1 MIKSINRKNFSK
13 KNKLIRKQ
21 NKNRFPRITIHMTLR
36 MKLILSFMVP
46 ILFIII
52 LGIVS
57 FGQAAKGIRNSYE
70 ISTSQTVK
78 MTGEY
83 LQLGSDT
90 VKELSTQY
98 INEDTFKNYFMGLNK
113 EDIVKHNNNYK
124 TVLNTVTTKVTV
136 DKIISNISILSDD
149 VQSVTTTKMKG
160 ENFYAGFFDTT
171 LGKQIKENPYDIIW
185 TGSNEYLDNFL
196 GNDYALRL
204 VRLTNGKN
212 AIMTIDIGES
222 VVREILGNLNMDD
235 IGTVGFVTA
244 DGVEIIS
251 GMEKGEKKLFA
262 DQNFYQAAISDKNTN
277 GTSYVTVN
285 GNENLFIYTKVGD
298 TGAMIC
304 VLLPKKVIMS
314 QADNIKQVTI
324 LIIIIACI
332 VAVFIGFRISNG
344 LDKTIKG
351 IIVELK
357 KAAKGD
363 LTVIFHSKRKDEFHI
378 LIEEIQ
384 NTFANMKSLIQQ
396 VNQLSIEVSDAS
408 SNVAKTSG
416 VFLKASED
424 ISLAMNEVE
433 QGVNQQAENAEEC
446 LNQMDNLSNKIEIV
460 SDNTKEINKIAIDT
474 KQSIMD
480 GTIVTQELNSQ
491 TKVTMEIATE
501 IITEI
506 EQLAEKSM
514 SINKIINVIN
524 EIANQTN
531 LLSLNASIEA
541 ARAGIYGRGFAVV
554 ADEIRKLAEQS
565 NDSIKDIRKII
576 GTIQQ
581 NTEKVVLT
589 AKRAENVMQQQ
600 EIAVE
605 NTTSSYHNINENV
618 ERLVVNI
625 NDILLNVGDI
635 EQARINTLSG
645 IENIS
650 AVLEEIA
657 ASTNTVNQSAQEQL
671 QSVEA
676 LNLAA
681 DNLNENSDNLVNAV
695 GTFKV

>member
-1 MIKSINRKNFSK
+1 
-13 KNKLIRKQ
+13 
-21 NKNRFPRITIHMTLR
+21 
-36 MKLILSFMVP
+36 MVP

-57 FGQAAKGIRNSYE
+57 FWQAAKGIRNSYE
-70 ISTSQTVK
+70 NSTSQTIK

-113 EDIVKHNNNYK
+113 EDIVKQNNNYK
-124 TVLNTVTTKVTV
+124 TVLNTITTKVTV
-136 DKIISNISILSDD
+136 DKIISNISIISDD
-149 VQSVTTTKMKG
+149 VQSVTTTKFEG
-160 ENFYAGFFDTT
+160 ENFCAGFFDTT
-171 LGKQIKENPYDIIW
+171 LGKQIKERPFDIVW

-196 GNDYALRL
+196 GKDYALRL

-212 AIMTIDIGES
+212 AVMAIDIGES
-222 VVREILGNLNMDD
+222 VVRDILTNLNMDD

-251 GMEKGEKKLFA
+251 GKEKGEENLFT
-262 DQNFYQAAISDKNTN
+262 DQNFYQEAISSKNTN

-285 GNENLFIYTKVGD
+285 GNENLFIYTKIND

-304 VLLPKKVIMS
+304 ALLPKKVIMS
-314 QADNIKQVTI
+314 QADNIKQLTI
-324 LIIIIACI
+324 IIIIIACI
-332 VAVFIGFRISNG
+332 VAVFIGFKISNG
-344 LDKTIKG
+344 LDKTIKE
-351 IIVELK
+351 IISELK

-378 LIEEIQ
+378 LIDEIQ
-384 NTFANMKSLIQQ
+384 NTFANMKELIQR
-396 VNQLSIEVSDAS
+396 VNQLSIEVSDSS

-433 QGVNQQAENAEEC
+433 QGINQQAENAEEC

-460 SDNTKEINKIAIDT
+460 SDNTKEINQIAIDT
-474 KQSIMD
+474 KKSILD
-480 GTIVTQELNSQ
+480 GTLVTQELNNQ

-541 ARAGIYGRGFAVV
+541 ARAGIYGKGFAVV

-576 GTIQQ
+576 GTIHQ
-581 NTEKVVLT
+581 NTEKVVIT
-589 AKRAENVMQQQ
+589 AKRAENVMLQQ
-600 EIAVE
+600 EFAVE
-605 NTTSSYHNINENV
+605 NTTNSYHTINKNV

-635 EQARINTLSG
+635 EQARVNTLSG

-657 ASTNTVNQSAQEQL
+657 ASTNTVNQTAQEQL

-681 DNLNENSDNLVNAV
+681 DNLNQNADNLVNAI

>member
-1 MIKSINRKNFSK
+1 MIKSRDRKNLIK
-13 KNKLIRKQ
+13 KNKLIREQ
-21 NKNRFPRITIHMTLR
+21 NKNLYPRITIHMTLR

-57 FGQAAKGIRNSYE
+57 FWQAAKGIRNSYE
-70 ISTSQTVK
+70 NSTSQTIK

-113 EDIVKHNNNYK
+113 EDIVKQNNNYK
-124 TVLNTVTTKVTV
+124 TVLNTITTKVTV
-136 DKIISNISILSDD
+136 DKIISNISIISDD
-149 VQSVTTTKMKG
+149 VQSVTTTKFEG
-160 ENFYAGFFDTT
+160 ENFCAGFFDTT
-171 LGKQIKENPYDIIW
+171 LGKQIKERPFDIVW

-196 GNDYALRL
+196 GKDYALRL

-212 AIMTIDIGES
+212 AVMAIDIGES
-222 VVREILGNLNMDD
+222 VVRDILTNLNMDD

-251 GMEKGEKKLFA
+251 GKEKGEENLFT
-262 DQNFYQAAISDKNTN
+262 DQNFYQEAISSKNTN

-285 GNENLFIYTKVGD
+285 GNENLFIYTKISD

-304 VLLPKKVIMS
+304 ALLPKKVIMS
-314 QADNIKQVTI
+314 QADNIKQLTI
-324 LIIIIACI
+324 IIIIIACI

-344 LDKTIKG
+344 LDKTIKE
-351 IIVELK
+351 IISELK

-378 LIEEIQ
+378 LIDEIQ
-384 NTFANMKSLIQQ
+384 NTFANMKELIQK
-396 VNQLSIEVSDAS
+396 VNQLSIEVSDSS

-433 QGVNQQAENAEEC
+433 QGINQQAENAEEC

-460 SDNTKEINKIAIDT
+460 SDNTKEINQIAIDT
-474 KQSIMD
+474 KKSILD
-480 GTIVTQELNSQ
+480 GTLVTQELNNQ

-541 ARAGIYGRGFAVV
+541 ARAGIYGKGFAVV

-576 GTIQQ
+576 GTIHQ

-589 AKRAENVMQQQ
+589 AKRAENVMLQQ
-600 EIAVE
+600 EFAVE
-605 NTTSSYHNINENV
+605 NTTNSYRTINKNV

-635 EQARINTLSG
+635 EQARVNTLSG

-657 ASTNTVNQSAQEQL
+657 ASTNTVNQTAQEQL

-681 DNLNENSDNLVNAV
+681 DNLNQNADNLVNAI

>member
-1 MIKSINRKNFSK
+1 MIKSRDRKNLIK
-13 KNKLIRKQ
+13 KNKLIREQ
-21 NKNRFPRITIHMTLR
+21 NKNLYPRITIHMTLR

-57 FGQAAKGIRNSYE
+57 FWQAAKGIRNSYE
-70 ISTSQTVK
+70 NSTSQTIK

-113 EDIVKHNNNYK
+113 EDIVKQNNNYK
-124 TVLNTVTTKVTV
+124 TVLNTITTKVTV
-136 DKIISNISILSDD
+136 DKIISNISIISDD
-149 VQSVTTTKMKG
+149 VQSVTTTKFEG
-160 ENFYAGFFDTT
+160 ENFCAGFFDTT
-171 LGKQIKENPYDIIW
+171 LGKQIKERPFDIVW

-196 GNDYALRL
+196 GKDYALRL

-212 AIMTIDIGES
+212 AVMAIDIGES
-222 VVREILGNLNMDD
+222 VVRDILTNLNMDD

-251 GMEKGEKKLFA
+251 GKEKGEENLFT
-262 DQNFYQAAISDKNTN
+262 DQNFYQEAISSKNTN

-285 GNENLFIYTKVGD
+285 GNENLFIYTKIND

-304 VLLPKKVIMS
+304 ALLPKKVIMS
-314 QADNIKQVTI
+314 QADNIKQLTI
-324 LIIIIACI
+324 IIIIIACI
-332 VAVFIGFRISNG
+332 VAVFIGFKISNG
-344 LDKTIKG
+344 LDKTIKE
-351 IIVELK
+351 IISELK

-378 LIEEIQ
+378 LIDEIQ
-384 NTFANMKSLIQQ
+384 NTFANMKELIQR
-396 VNQLSIEVSDAS
+396 VNQLSIEVSDSS

-433 QGVNQQAENAEEC
+433 QGINQQAENAEEC

-460 SDNTKEINKIAIDT
+460 SDNTKEINQIAIDT
-474 KQSIMD
+474 KKSILD
-480 GTIVTQELNSQ
+480 GTLVTQELNNQ

-541 ARAGIYGRGFAVV
+541 ARAGIYGKGFAVV

-576 GTIQQ
+576 GTIHQ
-581 NTEKVVLT
+581 NTEKVVIT
-589 AKRAENVMQQQ
+589 AKRAENVMLQQ
-600 EIAVE
+600 EFAVE
-605 NTTSSYHNINENV
+605 NTTNSYHTINKNV

-635 EQARINTLSG
+635 EQARVNTLSG

-657 ASTNTVNQSAQEQL
+657 ASTNTVNQTAQEQL

-681 DNLNENSDNLVNAV
+681 DNLNQNADNLVNAI